1 MSTNDVLN
9 GTPWFRK
16 VPRALSC
23 RIRSAR
29 RRSSSHSENKRRE
42 YQRSEESNK
51 HNERVVPSKKKK
63 IKLLGSRRHN
73 WNSLPLELKEWEW
86 RKEEQKERK
95 KLITSSKKFTA
106 NDDNEDPWLC
116 HYTSLWVI
124 MRHSSCDPSIWRCTR
139 YVGRGRK
146 FSKLLL

>member
-16 VPRALSC
+16 VPRTLSC

-51 HNERVVPSKKKK
+51 HNERVVPSKKEK

-86 RKEEQKERK
+86 RKEEQNERK
-95 KLITSSKKFTA
+95 KETYYVVQKIHSEWWQWGSVIMSLYVSLG
-106 NDDNEDPWLC
+106 DNEALQLR
-116 HYTSLWVI
+116 SINMAL
-124 MRHSSCDPSIWRCTR
+124 HSIC
-139 YVGRGRK
+139 RK
-146 FSKLLL
+146 RTKIQ

>member
-16 VPRALSC
+16 VPRTLSC

-51 HNERVVPSKKKK
+51 HNERVVPSKKKNK

-86 RKEEQKERK
+86 RKEEQNERK
-95 KLITSSKKFTA
+95 KETYYVVQKIHSEWWQWGSVIMSLYVSLG
-106 NDDNEDPWLC
+106 DNEALQLR
-116 HYTSLWVI
+116 SINMAL
-124 MRHSSCDPSIWRCTR
+124 HSIC
-139 YVGRGRK
+139 RK
-146 FSKLLL
+146 RTKIQ